1 MVTVTK
7 TYNLE
12 IKGNLF
18 AFTEAEAKELFNAL
32 DSVLNNKTY
41 PKLGEM
47 IPVPNFKGPYVSE
60 CMSPDI
66 WSNITG
72 IAEKWNKNKFKL

>member
-18 AFTEAEAKELFNAL
+18 AFTEAEAQELFNAL
-32 DSVLNNKTY
+32 DSVLNGKTY
-41 PKLGEM
+41 PRLEDM
-47 IPVPNFKGPYVSE
+47 IPTFRGPF
-60 CMSPDI
+60 
-66 WSNITG
+66 
-72 IAEKWNKNKFKL
+72 IAESTTPDPWQAAKERHKNTKYKL

>member
-18 AFTEAEAKELFNAL
+18 TFTEAEAQELFNAL

-41 PKLGEM
+41 ATTQLTQLGGM
-47 IPVPNFKGPYVSE
+47 IPIPTFRGYE
-60 CMSPDI
+60 I
-66 WSNITG
+66 
-72 IAEKWNKNKFKL
+72 L